1 MTRYLI
7 DRGDFFI
14 VQNVNTNIDYKPSEP
29 HVVLDDSVPKED
41 EPFLYIENINGELF
55 PRLDSEKKEAFQSN
69 DDLQKLKLESKTQYL
84 EDVENEMGKFFSTK
98 NIDTAVSL
106 CLTWMLMDSYPQ
118 FYVNR
123 GVKDSDGKVLD
134 TTQSVK
140 AFAKQKIKSTI
151 DYSIFLL
158 KRRNQYTDESNS

>member
-1 MTRYLI
+1 
-7 DRGDFFI
+7 
-14 VQNVNTNIDYKPSEP
+14 
-29 HVVLDDSVPKED
+29 
-41 EPFLYIENINGELF
+41 
-55 PRLDSEKKEAFQSN
+55 
-69 DDLQKLKLESKTQYL
+69 
-84 EDVENEMGKFFSTK
+84 
-98 NIDTAVSL
+98 
-106 CLTWMLMDSYPQ
+106 MDSYPQ

-140 AFAKQKIKSTI
+140 AFAKQKLKSTI